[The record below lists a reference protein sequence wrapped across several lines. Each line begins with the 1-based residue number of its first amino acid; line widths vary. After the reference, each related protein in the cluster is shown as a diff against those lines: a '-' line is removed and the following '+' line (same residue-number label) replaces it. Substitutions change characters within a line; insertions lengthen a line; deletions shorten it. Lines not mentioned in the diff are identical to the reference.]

1 MSEVSAPSIV
11 ELRSVTKS
19 LGEHKILKG
28 VSLSIPKG
36 SIFGIVGESGS
47 GKSTLLELIIGFLKP
62 DSGQIRIMHGAQ
74 TFTHARNSKD
84 ILSICGY
91 SSQKPSLCDDLTV
104 RENLTYFGKLWNI
117 DAATLRTNTKIA
129 LDVCNLQAWADLPAI
144 TLSNGLRKRLDI
156 ACAIIHNPSLLIL
169 DDPTAGM
176 DKKASGR
183 IFELIRRISN
193 TGTTVILAT
202 SSIDDASE
210 LCTKVALL
218 QNSSVIGPFLVN
230 DLRKRLGGPQEI
242 MLQTREG
249 KYRDLAKILYGSK
262 AGMKRAG
269 MRGAWFVAQSD
280 DATKLLHT
288 LLHACKQT
296 KQNITA
302 IQMDRPAVRDALRAI
317 FEVKR

>member
-1 MSEVSAPSIV
+1 MSDTNAPPIV
-11 ELRSVTKS
+11 ELRAVTKS

-62 DSGQIRIMHGAQ
+62 DIGQIQIMHGAHVL
-74 TFTHARNSKD
+74 THDKHSKE
-84 ILSICGY
+84 ILSMCGY
-91 SSQKPSLCDDLTV
+91 SSQKPSICDDLSV
-104 RENLTYFGKLWNI
+104 EENLTYFGKLWNL
-117 DAATLRTNTKIA
+117 DSTTLKTNTKIA
-129 LDVCNLQAWADLPAI
+129 LEVCHLQRWADLPAI
-144 TLSNGLRKRLDI
+144 VLSSGLRKRLDI
-156 ACAIIHNPSLLIL
+156 ACAMIHNPDVLIL
-169 DDPTAGM
+169 DDPTSGM

-183 IFELIRRISN
+183 IFELIRRISK
-193 TGTTVILAT
+193 TGTTIILAT

-210 LCTKVALL
+210 LCTKVGLL
-218 QNSSVIGPFLVN
+218 RNASVIGPFLVS

-249 KYRDLAKILYGSK
+249 KYREIAKILYKSK
-262 AGMKRAG
+262 AGLKRAG
-269 MRGAWFVAQSD
+269 MRGPWFVAQSD
-280 DATKLLHT
+280 DATKLLHI
-288 LLHACKQT
+288 LLRVCKQT

-302 IQMDRPAVRDALRAI
+302 IQMDRPAIRDALRAI